1 MDVAVEPTY
10 YPQFE
15 PSTLGLLSD
24 PCITQSH
31 NTRLPL
37 LGLSPESLQHQPR
50 ASEALWNA
58 NLL

>member
-1 MDVAVEPTY
+1 
-10 YPQFE
+10 
-15 PSTLGLLSD
+15 
-24 PCITQSH
+24 
-31 NTRLPL
+31 LPL